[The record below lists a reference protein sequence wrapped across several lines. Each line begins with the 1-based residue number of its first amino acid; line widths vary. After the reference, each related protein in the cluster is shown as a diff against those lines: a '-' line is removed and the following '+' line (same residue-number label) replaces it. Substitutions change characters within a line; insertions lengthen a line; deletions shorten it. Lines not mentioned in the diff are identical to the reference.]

1 MPRWLTTFL
10 VLLILFAFVL
20 PNPARAGNATGNAID
35 SMVVFFR
42 SAGNELSDTV
52 ALSEGSGDLSGEASS
67 GGTSGSASTRN
78 PNGGVPSGDGTYRT
92 APVDLAAVQALAPPQ
107 PDGGGSVDTGG
118 EASLRHSP
126 PVQLHIP
133 TLGVSTGF
141 VGLGLQPDGTLEVP
155 DTAHQ
160 AGWYRDAPTPGA
172 RGTAVVTAHVDWQQ
186 EKGVFHDLGLMRPGD
201 ELTVDRADGA
211 AAVFRVTRIAEYAK
225 SQFPTDEV
233 YGAADD
239 AELRLIT
246 CSGRFDDATH
256 SYSDNLV
263 VYARMVRV
271 S

>member
-20 PNPARAGNATGNAID
+20 PNPAQAGNATGNAID
-35 SMVVFFR
+35 SMVLFFR

-52 ALSEGSGDLSGEASS
+52 ALSDGSGDLSGEAS
-67 GGTSGSASTRN
+67 SGSASTRN
-78 PNGGVPSGDGTYRT
+78 PNGGVASGDGTYRT
-92 APVDLAAVQALAPPQ
+92 APVDLAAIHALALPP
-107 PDGGGSVDTGG
+107 PDGGSVDTGG
-118 EASLRHSP
+118 EGALAHSP
-126 PVQLHIP
+126 PVQLHLPKI
-133 TLGVSTGF
+133 GVSTGF
-141 VGLGLQPDGTLEVP
+141 VSLGLGPDGTLQVP

-201 ELTVDRADGA
+201 EVTVDRADGA

-225 SQFPTDEV
+225 SQFPSEEV
-233 YGAADD
+233 YGATDD

-246 CSGRFDDATH
+246 CSGAFDHATR
-256 SYSDNLV
+256 SYTDNLV
-263 VYARMVRV
+263 VYARMVGVRQA
-271 S
+271 

>member
-20 PNPARAGNATGNAID
+20 PNPAQAGNATGNAID
-35 SMVVFFR
+35 SMVLFFR

-52 ALSEGSGDLSGEASS
+52 ALSDSSGDLSGEASS
-67 GGTSGSASTRN
+67 GSASTRS
-78 PNGGVPSGDGTYRT
+78 PNGGVSSGDGTYRT
-92 APVDLAAVQALAPPQ
+92 APVDLAAVQAAVAPAPP
-107 PDGGGSVDTGG
+107 PSDDGPVDTGG

-126 PVQLHIP
+126 PVELHLP
-133 TLGVSTGF
+133 TIGVSTGF
-141 VGLGLQPDGTLEVP
+141 VSLGLGPDGALQVP

-211 AAVFRVTRIAEYAK
+211 VAVFRVTRIAEYAK
-225 SQFPTDEV
+225 SRFPTDEV
-233 YGAADD
+233 YGGTDD

-246 CSGRFDDATH
+246 CSGPFDHATR
-256 SYSDNLV
+256 SYTDNLV
-263 VYARMVRV
+263 VYARMVGVRQA
-271 S
+271 

>member
-20 PNPARAGNATGNAID
+20 PNPAQAGTTTGNAID
-35 SMVVFFR
+35 SMVLFFR

-52 ALSEGSGDLSGEASS
+52 ALSDSSGDLSGEASS
-67 GGTSGSASTRN
+67 GSASTHN
-78 PNGGVPSGDGTYRT
+78 PNGGVASGDGSYRA
-92 APVDLAAVQALAPPQ
+92 APVDLAAIQALAPPR
-107 PDGGGSVDTGG
+107 PADGPVDTGG

-126 PVQLHIP
+126 PVELHLP
-133 TLGVSTGF
+133 TIGVSTGF
-141 VGLGLQPDGTLEVP
+141 VSLGLGPDGALQVP

-201 ELTVDRADGA
+201 EVTVDRADGA
-211 AAVFRVTRIAEYAK
+211 TAVFRVTRIAEYAK
-225 SQFPTDEV
+225 SRFPTDEV
-233 YGAADD
+233 YGGTDD

-246 CSGRFDDATH
+246 CSGPFDHATG
-256 SYSDNLV
+256 SYTDNLV
-263 VYARMVRV
+263 VYARMVGVRQA
-271 S
+271 

>member
-1 MPRWLTTFL
+1 
-10 VLLILFAFVL
+10 VQ
-20 PNPARAGNATGNAID
+20 
-35 SMVVFFR
+35 
-42 SAGNELSDTV
+42 
-52 ALSEGSGDLSGEASS
+52 
-67 GGTSGSASTRN
+67 
-78 PNGGVPSGDGTYRT
+78 
-92 APVDLAAVQALAPPQ
+92 AAVAAPP
-107 PDGGGSVDTGG
+107 PDVGSVDIGG

-126 PVQLHIP
+126 PVELHLP
-133 TLGVSTGF
+133 TIGVSTGF
-141 VGLGLQPDGTLEVP
+141 VSLGLQPDGTLEVP

-225 SQFPTDEV
+225 AQFPSEEV

-246 CSGRFDDATH
+246 CSGSFDHATH

-263 VYARMVRV
+263 VYARMVGVRHA
-271 S
+271 

>member
-35 SMVVFFR
+35 SMVLFFR
-42 SAGNELSDTV
+42 SAGNELADTV
-52 ALSEGSGDLSGEASS
+52 ALSDGSGDLSGEASS
-67 GGTSGSASTRN
+67 GSASTRN
-78 PNGGVPSGDGTYRT
+78 PNGAVASGDGSYRA
-92 APVDLAAVQALAPPQ
+92 APVDLAAMQALAPPA
-107 PDGGGSVDTGG
+107 GGSVDTGG

-126 PVQLHIP
+126 PVELHLP
-133 TLGVSTGF
+133 TIGVSTGF

-211 AAVFRVTRIAEYAK
+211 TAVFRVIRIAEYAK
-225 SQFPTDEV
+225 SRFPTDEV
-233 YGAADD
+233 YGGTDD

-246 CSGRFDDATH
+246 CSGRFDHATR
-256 SYSDNLV
+256 SYTDNLV
-263 VYARMVRV
+263 VYARMVGVRQA
-271 S
+271 

>member
-1 MPRWLTTFL
+1 
-10 VLLILFAFVL
+10 V
-20 PNPARAGNATGNAID
+20 GNAID
-35 SMVVFFR
+35 STVVFFQ

-52 ALSEGSGDLSGEASS
+52 ALSDGSTDLSGEASS
-67 GGTSGSASTRN
+67 GSASTRS
-78 PNGGVPSGDGTYRT
+78 PNGGVASGDGSYRA
-92 APVDLAAVQALAPPQ
+92 APVDLAAIQALAPP
-107 PDGGGSVDTGG
+107 PPADGPVDTGG

-126 PVQLHIP
+126 PVELHLP
-133 TLGVSTGF
+133 TIGVSTGF
-141 VGLGLQPDGTLEVP
+141 VSLGLGPDGALQVP

-225 SQFPTDEV
+225 SRFPTDEV
-233 YGAADD
+233 YGATDD

-246 CSGRFDDATH
+246 CSGSFDHATR
-256 SYSDNLV
+256 SYTDNLV
-263 VYARMVRV
+263 VYARMVGVRQA
-271 S
+271 

>member
-20 PNPARAGNATGNAID
+20 PDPVRAGNAVGNAID
-35 SMVVFFR
+35 STVVFFQ

-52 ALSEGSGDLSGEASS
+52 ALSDGSTDLAGEASS
-67 GGTSGSASTRN
+67 GSASTQK
-78 PNGGVPSGDGTYRT
+78 PNGPVPSGDGTYRT
-92 APVDLAAVQALAPPQ
+92 APVDLAAVQAAVAAPP
-107 PDGGGSVDTGG
+107 PDVGSVDTGG

-126 PVQLHIP
+126 PVELHLP
-133 TLGVSTGF
+133 TIGVSTGF
-141 VGLGLQPDGTLEVP
+141 VSLGLQPDGRLEVP

-225 SQFPTDEV
+225 AQFPSEEV

-246 CSGRFDDATH
+246 CSGSFDHATH

-263 VYARMVRV
+263 VYARMVGVRHA
-271 S
+271 